1 MILRGFFA
9 IELHSGFDELE
20 EYLKITEEYLQKA
33 EKDFD
38 IHVEEQ
44 VKKLSSADLPSEE
57 LDEMN
62 EFYGEK
68 HWDYAETFPRILR
81 SSFFVSAYSL
91 LEHKMATICG
101 WLKKDKQ
108 IAISWGDLKG
118 DTLDQFKSYCKLAH
132 LGLSYNSQTWQEI
145 QHYSRLRNCIVHNR
159 GLFKGAKQ
167 EKELRAY
174 AESKNIIDDTLIGLS
189 IRPQAQIALTE
200 GFCKE
205 VTKTVWV
212 FLKKV
217 LDAYELQKQNQK
229 ADD

>member
-1 MILRGFFA
+1 MILRGIFA
-9 IELHSGFDELE
+9 IELRTGFDELE

-38 IHVEEQ
+38 IRVEEQ
-44 VKKLSSADLPSEE
+44 VKKLSSADIPSEE
-57 LDEMN
+57 LDEIN

-91 LEHKMATICG
+91 LEHKMVTICG

-108 IAISWGDLKG
+108 IPVSWNDSKG
-118 DTLDQFKSYCKLAH
+118 NTLDQFKHYCKRAD
-132 LGLSYNSQTWQEI
+132 LGLTYDDNWKEI
-145 QHYSRLRNCIVHNR
+145 NEYRRIRNCIVHNR
-159 GLFKGAKQ
+159 GLIKGSRE

-174 AESKNIIDDTLIGLS
+174 AESKDIIDDTLIGVS
-189 IRPQAQIALTE
+189 IRWQAQIALTE

-205 VTKTVWV
+205 VTKTIWA

-217 LDAYELQKQNQK
+217 LDAYELQRQEQK
-229 ADD
+229 ADG